1 MKKPILTAA
10 LVATAIVSAP
20 ALAQQMTPF
29 NQGWYFGAGIGQGH
43 LGVSGTDVSGF
54 PNTSVSN
61 TETTYTIRGG
71 WRFMPYMALEV
82 GYYDLGKY
90 SFHSTASGTNIDGS
104 AKIKSVG
111 GSLVGI
117 LPIDQFDL
125 YGRIGWVRSEVKTNA
140 SVPLL
145 NTTFNEKDHQNEA
158 TYGVGG
164 RWNFMQN
171 WGVFAEW
178 FKNDKTKIDSYV
190 IGVDFLFR

>member
-1 MKKPILTAA
+1 MKSIAA
-10 LVATAIVSAP
+10 ATLVASALAAGP

-43 LGVSGTDVSGF
+43 LGVNGQDLTGI
-54 PNTSVSN
+54 PNASVSN
-61 TETTYTIRGG
+61 TETTYTLRAG
-71 WRFMPYMALEV
+71 WRFMPFLALEV

-90 SFHSTASGTNIDGS
+90 SFHSTGATNIDGQ

-125 YGRIGWVRSEVKTNA
+125 YGRIGWVRSEVKVNA
-140 SVPLL
+140 SAPLVA
-145 NTTFNEKDHQNEA
+145 TTFNEKDHQNEA

-164 RWNFMQN
+164 RWNFMSN

-190 IGVDFLFR
+190 AGIDFRF

>member
-1 MKKPILTAA
+1 MKKLVTASLIAAA
-10 LVATAIVSAP
+10 LVSAP
-20 ALAQQMTPF
+20 AFAQQMTPF

-43 LGVSGTDVSGF
+43 LGVSGQDLTGF
-54 PNTSVSN
+54 NNASVSN
-61 TETTYTIRGG
+61 TETTYTIRAG
-71 WRFMPYMALEV
+71 WRFMPYLALEV

-90 SFHSTASGTNIDGS
+90 SFHSTASGTNVDGQT
-104 AKIKSVG
+104 KIKSVG

-140 SVPLL
+140 SVPVIA
-145 NTTFNEKDHQNEA
+145 TTFNEKDHQNEA

-164 RWNFMQN
+164 RWNFNRN
-171 WGVFAEW
+171 WGLFAEW

-190 IGVDFLFR
+190 GGIDLRF